1 MAADSTLLTV
11 ITPVF
16 NGESFIKETVD
27 SVLENLIGVNSQ
39 YIVVNDGSTDK
50 TKEILEVYKERIL
63 VLNQENQGES
73 SAINN
78 GLSLAKGKYSLI
90 VNADD
95 PLFTDKLF
103 QDIFEIF
110 ELNKELAAVYPD
122 WRIIDSNG
130 VIKKIVTVPEFSDEL
145 FIGECR
151 TLPGPGTIF
160 RTNLAQT
167 IGGRNSKWKFVGD
180 YDFWLR
186 LSRVGEIQHRSG
198 VLAQWRQHPNST
210 SISLRGPDM
219 AVERIEV
226 IKSFVEN
233 NIIEE
238 RLRRK
243 ALSTSLYLAAR
254 LAFFSNQV
262 PGKKYLLEAF
272 KIHRGRTEGM
282 KLHVIVY
289 ILLLPISRWI
299 INPRLQKLILKL
311 FNSGLL
317 H

>member
-1 MAADSTLLTV
+1 MAAASTLLTV

-27 SVLENLIGVNSQ
+27 SVLENLNGVNYQ

-50 TKEILEVYKERIL
+50 TKEILEVYGARIL

-103 QDIFEIF
+103 RDVFEIF

-186 LSRVGEIQHRSG
+186 LSRVGDIQHRSG
-198 VLAQWRQHPNST
+198 VMAQWRQHANST
-210 SISLRGPDM
+210 SIASRGPEM
-219 AVERIEV
+219 AQERIAV
-226 IKSFVEN
+226 IRDFIEN
-233 NIIEE
+233 NEITES
-238 RLRRK
+238 LKRK
-243 ALSTSLYLAAR
+243 ALSTSFYMAAR
-254 LAFFSNQV
+254 LGFFSSEI
-262 PGKKYLLEAF
+262 PAKYYLLQAF
-272 KIHRGRTEGM
+272 KIQRGIIKNM
-282 KLHVIVY
+282 KIYEAVY
-289 ILLLPISRWI
+289 IILLPLSRWI
-299 INPRLQKLILKL
+299 VNSRLRRLILRL
-311 FNSGLL
+311 R
-317 H
+317 